1 MNEINPASRPLTV
14 YELYPTVQTSDVRE
28 LYSSDNEQTQDAEDT
43 AKAKQSDAATESDS
57 TENPEKKR
65 ADNSTQVVAYQVDNG
80 EIKTDTSFTSS
91 NSTQSWIA

>member
-1 MNEINPASRPLTV
+1 MSEINPASRPLSV

-43 AKAKQSDAATESDS
+43 AKAKQADAATESDS

-65 ADNSTQVVAYQVDNG
+65 ADNTTQVVAYQVDNG
-80 EIKTDTSFTSS
+80 EIKTETSFTTS